1 MPTVDAAM
9 FRQDFDRY
17 QHEAH
22 SEPVTVTSQGR
33 VVGTFLSLHDM
44 EHYERLK
51 RRERQVHAAGELPD
65 DLTAAIEAAEYLKP
79 GA

>member
-1 MPTVDAAM
+1 MPIVDAAT

-17 QHEAH
+17 QDEAH
-22 SEPVTVTSQGR
+22 NEPVTVTSQGR
-33 VVGTFLSLHDM
+33 VVGAFLSSHDM

-51 RRERQVHAAGELPD
+51 RRERQAYAAGGLPD
-65 DLTAAIEAAEYLKP
+65 DLIAAIGAAEHLKP